1 MMDNPSQIKDLS
13 KERIEEAEILY
24 KNGKFN
30 GAFYLAGYSVELML
44 KAKICERLGIP
55 NLFEQ
60 NEREQYVN
68 QENSVGDVR
77 KAIKTHNLWTLLLFC
92 GLKEKFDKDKAKNKY
107 LTKANSVLFD
117 MWSETARY
125 KPCGHYVDND
135 VKELIQLLS
144 AKGGFLEWI
153 EKQRF

>member
-1 MMDNPSQIKDLS
+1 MMDTPSEIKDLAE
-13 KERIEEAEILY
+13 ERIEEARILY
-24 KNGKFN
+24 QNGKFN

-44 KAKICERLGIP
+44 KAKVCERFAIP

-60 NEREQYVN
+60 NDREQYVN
-68 QENSVGDVR
+68 QESSVSDVR
-77 KAIKTHNLWTLLLFC
+77 KAVKTHNLWTLLLFC
-92 GLKEKFDKDKAKNKY
+92 GLKEKFDKDKAKNKH
-107 LTKANSVLFD
+107 LAKSNSLLFE
-117 MWSETARY
+117 MWSETSRY